1 MESSQ
6 DKKAF
11 KRVLLKVSGES
22 LRGGG
27 TSAIDPDSLSAMA
40 DEIVDSI
47 RFGVETAVVVGGGN
61 IFRGSEL
68 ENLGIARITGDMMGM
83 LSTVIN
89 ALALQDS
96 LENKGIETRVM
107 TAVKM
112 DEVAEPMIR
121 RRVLRH
127 LEKDRVVLF
136 AGGTGSPYFTTDTAA
151 ALRAS
156 EIGAEVLLK
165 ATKVDG
171 IYSADPE
178 KVEDA
183 EKYESISYIDFID
196 KGLRVMDT
204 TAVSFCMENK
214 IPIIV
219 FNLLKKGNL
228 RRVVS
233 GERVGSMVCGS

>member
-68 ENLGIARITGDMMGM
+68 GNLGIARITGDMMGM